1 MENKKSMGK
10 FFEVAS
16 RLLYKVETYYNAI
29 ANILI
34 SHLYYSLM
42 WSIVVKGTE
51 SQGYEMNISETS
63 NQKR

>member
-1 MENKKSMGK
+1 MGK

-51 SQGYEMNISETS
+51 SQGYEM
-63 NQKR
+63 K